1 MDLTKYEKIFTQESE
16 KYLEELDRLLI
27 RVEKNPSN
35 LELWADIHGKTHS
48 IKGMATAL
56 SLEKITSLSH
66 AMEKWC
72 KEFQLGTVEP
82 QPSAIQLIFQGGD
95 LLRLLVARMDEIV
108 CAEDQKFYD
117 TLIAQFRKG
126 PDVSAVDID
135 MDAPLQ
141 FSNRFSAEGL
151 KYVRVKYSLI
161 EELLG
166 LSQEILFLENSLP
179 PLSLEQVSGGLK
191 NWIDEYTS
199 MLKGFHFR
207 LAQLRLVSVADFA
220 DIFVKTIR
228 NLAKENNK
236 KVEFDVLGGALEAD
250 ITLLERLRE
259 PFVHIFRNAIAHGIE
274 HPDERERLGKNAAGK
289 VTLDATRKG
298 NSLIIKLS
306 DDGRGIDRNA
316 ITGYLKDKKSMR
328 EEEIARM
335 SEQDFFDTIFS
346 PGFSSASEA
355 TDMAGRGIG
364 MNVVAQAIE
373 FLGGTIT
380 IDSVPEKG
388 TEFTIKL
395 PVSLSIV
402 YAINFRLGE
411 YNLSIPTSNVVS
423 IHRRGNVFSEDMDF
437 YYDLKGLLGIKDNVK
452 KESHV
457 VKLRHP
463 GEKYTEKGAGV
474 EMEVAVD
481 SIIGNKPIMVM
492 PVGELLAKVRL
503 FAGVGILENGDI
515 SIMLDIEN
523 LPKGSGYWKNAIS

>member
-27 RVEKNPSN
+27 RVEKDPSN
-35 LELWADIHGKTHS
+35 LVLWADIHGKIHS
-48 IKGMATAL
+48 IKGMASAL
-56 SLEKITSLSH
+56 SLEKIASLSH

-72 KEFQLGTVEP
+72 KEFQQGTVVP
-82 QPSAIQLIFQGGD
+82 QPIATQLIFQGGD
-95 LLRLLVARMDEIV
+95 LLRLLVARMDEIG
-108 CAEDQKFYD
+108 CAEDRNLYD
-117 TLIAQFRKG
+117 TLISQFRKG
-126 PDVSAVDID
+126 PDELAVEGDTG
-135 MDAPLQ
+135 APPQL
-141 FSNRFSAEGL
+141 SIRSSAEGL

-191 NWIDEYTS
+191 NWIDDYTS

-228 NLAKENNK
+228 NLAKENK
-236 KVEFDVLGGALEAD
+236 KEVVFEVLGGGLEAD

-274 HPDERERLGKNAAGK
+274 HPEERARLGKSAEGEIRLKA
-289 VTLDATRKG
+289 VRKG
-298 NSLIIKLS
+298 DSLIIKLS
-306 DDGRGIDRNA
+306 DDGRGIDRTA
-316 ITGYLKDKKSMR
+316 IARYLKDRKSMR
-328 EEEIARM
+328 EEEIERM
-335 SEQDFFDTIFS
+335 PEQEFFDTILS
-346 PGFSSASEA
+346 PDFTSASEA
-355 TDMAGRGIG
+355 TDIAGRGIG

-373 FLGGTIT
+373 YLGGTIT

-388 TEFTIKL
+388 TEFTVKL
-395 PVSLSIV
+395 PVSLSVV
-402 YAINFRLGE
+402 YAINFRLGG
-411 YNLSIPTSNVVS
+411 YTLSIPTSNFVS
-423 IHRRGNVFSEDMDF
+423 IDRREPIFPEDMES
-437 YYDLKGLLGIKDNVK
+437 YYDLRGLLGVKDDGRT
-452 KESHV
+452 EFHV
-457 VKLRHP
+457 LKLRHP
-463 GEKYTEKGAGV
+463 GDRYTEKGAGV

-515 SIMLDIEN
+515 SILLDIEN
-523 LPKGSGYWKNAIS
+523 FPKGPGYWKSSTS

>member
-27 RVEKNPSN
+27 SVEKDPSN
-35 LELWADIHGKTHS
+35 LALWADIHGKIHS
-48 IKGMATAL
+48 IKGMSSAL
-56 SLEKITSLSH
+56 SLEKIASLSH

-72 KEFQLGTVEP
+72 KEFQQDTVEP

-95 LLRLLVARMDEIV
+95 LLRLLVARMDEIG
-108 CAEDQKFYD
+108 CAEDQNLYD
-117 TLIAQFRKG
+117 TLISQFKKG
-126 PDVSAVDID
+126 PDELAVEVDTG
-135 MDAPLQ
+135 APPQL
-141 FSNRFSAEGL
+141 SIGSSAEEL

-166 LSQEILFLENSLP
+166 LSQEILFLENALP

-191 NWIDEYTS
+191 NWIDDYTS

-228 NLAKENNK
+228 NLAKENKK
-236 KVEFDVLGGALEAD
+236 KVVFEVVGEALEAD
-250 ITLLERLRE
+250 ITLLDRLRE

-274 HPDERERLGKNAAGK
+274 HPEERARLGKSAEGEIRLK
-289 VTLDATRKG
+289 ATRKG
-298 NSLIIKLS
+298 DSLIIKLS
-306 DDGRGIDRNA
+306 DDGRGIDRTA

-335 SEQDFFDTIFS
+335 PEQEFFDTILS
-346 PGFSSASEA
+346 PDFTSASKA
-355 TDMAGRGIG
+355 TNIAGRGIG

-373 FLGGTIT
+373 YLGGTIT

-388 TEFTIKL
+388 TEFTVKL
-395 PVSLSIV
+395 PVSLSVV
-402 YAINFRLGE
+402 YAINFRLGQ

-423 IHRRGNVFSEDMDF
+423 IDRREPVFPEDMDF
-437 YYDLKGLLGIKDNVK
+437 YYDLKGLLCIKDDGR

-457 VKLRHP
+457 LKLRHP

-492 PVGELLAKVRL
+492 PVGELLAQVRL

-515 SIMLDIEN
+515 SILLDIEN
-523 LPKGSGYWKNAIS
+523 FPKGPGYWKSATS

>member
-27 RVEKNPSN
+27 RVEKDPSN
-35 LELWADIHGKTHS
+35 FDLWADIHGKTHS
-48 IKGMATAL
+48 IKGMASAL

-72 KEFQLGTVEP
+72 KEFQQGTVVP
-82 QPSAIQLIFQGGD
+82 QPGAIQLLFQGGD
-95 LLRLLVARMDEIV
+95 LLRLLVARMDEIG
-108 CAEDQKFYD
+108 CAEDRNLYD
-117 TLIAQFRKG
+117 TLISQFRKG
-126 PDVSAVDID
+126 PDALAVEVDTG
-135 MDAPLQ
+135 ALPQL
-141 FSNRFSAEGL
+141 SNRSSAEGL

-191 NWIDEYTS
+191 NWIDDYTS

-207 LAQLRLVSVADFA
+207 LAQLRLVSVADFT

-228 NLAKENNK
+228 NLAKENK
-236 KVEFDVLGGALEAD
+236 KEVVFEVVGGALEAD

-274 HPDERERLGKNAAGK
+274 HPDERARLGKSAEGK
-289 VTLDATRKG
+289 IGLNATRKG
-298 NSLIIKLS
+298 DSLIIKLS
-306 DDGRGIDRNA
+306 DDGRGIDRTA
-316 ITGYLKDKKSMR
+316 ITGYLNDKKSMR

-335 SEQDFFDTIFS
+335 SEQEFFDTILSSDFT
-346 PGFSSASEA
+346 SASKA
-355 TDMAGRGIG
+355 TNIAGRGIG

-373 FLGGTIT
+373 YLGGTIT

-388 TEFTIKL
+388 TEFTVKL
-395 PVSLSIV
+395 PVSLSVV
-402 YAINFRLGE
+402 YAINFRLGK

-423 IHRRGNVFSEDMDF
+423 IDRREPIFPEDMDF
-437 YYDLKGLLGIKDNVK
+437 YYDFRGLLGIKDDGR
-452 KESHV
+452 KEFHV
-457 VKLRHP
+457 LKLRHP
-463 GEKYTEKGAGV
+463 GERYSEKGAGV
-474 EMEVAVD
+474 EMELAVD

-515 SIMLDIEN
+515 SILLDIESF
-523 LPKGSGYWKNAIS
+523 PKGPGYWKSATS